1 MPHTP
6 IPPPTPPPV
15 RPRHRRYAMRL
26 VLVPAHMLD
35 RMRSVALGMVTAGGT
50 LDTVLKM
57 RCRSARRYGA
67 PSRRNT
73 CYEHL
78 LMEVQAG
85 VLSRVFPRQRGVV
98 VKLGNNVV
106 ARRYSVRGGP
116 PCTRPDT
123 PYTPLVGIPESIAD
137 PGDVVYI

>member
-1 MPHTP
+1 
-6 IPPPTPPPV
+6 
-15 RPRHRRYAMRL
+15 
-26 VLVPAHMLD
+26 
-35 RMRSVALGMVTAGGT
+35 MRSVALGMVTAGGT

-106 ARRYSVRGGP
+106 ARRYSDRGGT

-123 PYTPLVGIPESIAD
+123 PYTPLVGIQESIAD

>member
-1 MPHTP
+1 MMPRT
-6 IPPPTPPPV
+6 PPTKPSV
-15 RPRHRRYAMRL
+15 RPRHGMRL

-85 VLSRVFPRQRGVV
+85 VLSRVFPRQRGVA
-98 VKLGNNVV
+98 VKLGNDIV
-106 ARRYSVRGGP
+106 ARRYSDRSV
-116 PCTRPDT
+116 PCTRPG
-123 PYTPLVGIPESIAD
+123 PHAPLVSIPESIAD
-137 PGDVVYI
+137 PGEVGYI